1 MVTLRCTRKLLKYL
15 DIVPDEN
22 PNPPTGALGDWYAN
36 LVQTVAGDLIIFVNE
51 RALLTVAIPEWEVEN
66 LVPLFRDRVFNLLV
80 TIGVSVEAAIREV
93 SHLEVVHF
101 GKTASR
107 SVVGSMNDI
116 AWQYQVMAEA
126 GKQGGALSLS
136 QAEEKLSRMPCKPL
150 GYRYPADVARE
161 LLGGGTGS
169 AR

>member
-1 MVTLRCTRKLLKYL
+1 MVTLRCTRRLLKYL
-15 DIVPDEN
+15 DIAPDET

-36 LVQTVAGDLIIFVNE
+36 LVPTVAGNLIIFVNE
-51 RALLTVAIPEWEVEN
+51 RTLLTVAIPEWEVGN

-80 TIGVSVEAAIREV
+80 TIGISVEAAIREV
-93 SHLEVVHF
+93 SHLEPVQF

-126 GKQGGALSLS
+126 GRKGGSLSLS
-136 QAEEKLSRMPCKPL
+136 EAEEELSRMPCKPL
-150 GYRYPADVARE
+150 GYRYPSDIARE
-161 LLGGGTGS
+161 LLRGGTGS
-169 AR
+169 VA